1 MIKGRLAAKAA
12 GDKIRVYFMQRG
24 SCPEDANVP
33 VKVYRRSA
41 DEINFST
48 GMCGDAPGAWTEYID
63 NQRMDD
69 PRVRMVFDG
78 VLPCENSFCSYMD
91 EDVAYGHTYLYWV
104 VSDEVGERIQIGPVA
119 CKLRDPE
126 IWWGYDRA
134 VEEMKKLCGEY
145 PSLVRMEAY
154 GSSTRHRPIYGLK
167 IGSGEKTLVLAGA
180 IHASEPGPELLVRAL
195 RFILAEHAEL
205 LSRVNIAVMPEVNV
219 DVREETVEG
228 EPFYLRKNPNGVDL
242 NRNFDWKWKQE
253 YVYGYDNSDPDAS
266 TYHGPFAASEN
277 ETQAAV
283 AFVRSVE
290 KVCAVFVY
298 DSSSVITEDWLLM
311 DSFPGDDD
319 FEENCRIA
327 NLYSQAFREDH
338 EGCGTFTA
346 EPMHYPIAQM
356 ECFAGTGQPHG
367 TFEGWA
373 HETYGVPAY
382 SLQSAG
388 SKEGRVNSDDAVTRE
403 LLDQWSRRHA
413 WAIIALLK
421 EYAA

>member
-1 MIKGRLAAKAA
+1 MIKGRLSAKAA

-24 SCPEDANVP
+24 SNEEDTNVP
-33 VKVYRRSA
+33 VKVYRRPA

-63 NQRMDD
+63 NQKLDD
-69 PRVRMVFDG
+69 PRVSLVFEG
-78 VLPCENSFCSYMD
+78 KLPHENSFCSYMD
-91 EDVAYGHTYLYWV
+91 TDVAYGHTYMYWV
-104 VSDEVGERIQIGPVA
+104 VSDQVGEKMMIGPVA

-126 IWWGYDRA
+126 VWWSYDRSVA
-134 VEEMKKLCGEY
+134 EMKKLAAEY
-145 PSLVRMEAY
+145 PDTVKMAQY
-154 GSSTRHRPIYGLK
+154 GASTRHRPIYGLK
-167 IGSGEKTLVLAGA
+167 IGSGEKTMVLAGA
-180 IHASEPGPELLVRAL
+180 IHASEPGPELLTRAL
-195 RFILAEHAEL
+195 RFILSENAEL
-205 LSRVNIAVMPEVNV
+205 LDKISLAVMPEVNV
-219 DVREETVEG
+219 DVREETIEG

-242 NRNFDWKWKQE
+242 NRNFDWHWKQE

-266 TYHGPFAASEN
+266 TYHGPYAASEC

-283 AFVRSVE
+283 NFVKSVE
-290 KVCAVFVY
+290 NVVAVLVY

-319 FEENCRIA
+319 YDYNNEIA
-327 NLYSQAFREDH
+327 NIYSQAFRADH
-338 EGCGTFTA
+338 PGCGTFTA
-346 EPMHYPIAQM
+346 APMHYPIAEM

-388 SKEGRVNSDDAVTRE
+388 SEEGRCNSDDQVSRE
-403 LLDQWSRRHA
+403 LLDKWSRRHA
-413 WAIIALLK
+413 WALIALM
-421 EYAA
+421 ERFAG